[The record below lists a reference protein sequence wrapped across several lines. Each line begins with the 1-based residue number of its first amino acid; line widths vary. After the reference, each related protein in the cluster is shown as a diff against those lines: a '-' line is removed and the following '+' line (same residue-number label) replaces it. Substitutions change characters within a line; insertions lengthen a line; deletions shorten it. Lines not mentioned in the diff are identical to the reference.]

1 MRAHGTGTTGP
12 SVYRQVNETPP
23 SPSGSPREFR
33 TGARTIDVVV
43 VGAASRDVA
52 ADDRRGWRLG
62 GPVVFAALMLARLGL
77 RVAALVGADATAAA
91 AEEFALLRE
100 SGMDLHL
107 VPMAHGPVFENVET
121 PQGRVQRVNDPGE
134 DLLPAAAGRLPDGG
148 ATARGW
154 FLAPVAGELG
164 EGWVDLIPETALVA
178 LGWQGLL
185 RTFASDGR
193 VFQRRPQRTR
203 LVSRAD
209 LVSVSRDD
217 LARDTPIAGLSS
229 CLQPGATLVL
239 THGSRG
245 GLIIETDQPGR
256 PGPLRRY
263 PAVISTRV
271 VDPTG
276 AGDSFLATL
285 FAARVEPRLIGG
297 RMDSG
302 LDLALAAAAAS
313 LVVEG
318 HGLHGV
324 PSRSA
329 VRDRLRDALADR
341 EPA

>member
-1 MRAHGTGTTGP
+1 MRAHGAGATGP
-12 SVYRQVNETPP
+12 SVYRQVNTTPP
-23 SPSGSPREFR
+23 SLSGSPREIGTR
-33 TGARTIDVVV
+33 ARTTDVLV
-43 VGAASRDVA
+43 VGAASRDLA
-52 ADDRRGWRLG
+52 ADDPRGWRLG
-62 GPVVFAALMLARLGL
+62 GPVVFASLMLARLGL

-91 AEEFALLRE
+91 AEEFALLRD

-107 VPMAHGPVFENVET
+107 VPLVHGPVFENVET
-121 PQGRVQRVNDPGE
+121 PQGRAQRVIDPGE
-134 DLLPAAAGRLPDGG
+134 ALLPVAAERLPDSG

-164 EGWVDLIPETALVA
+164 EGWVDLIPEAALVA

-193 VFQRRPQRTR
+193 VSQRPPQRTQ
-203 LVSRAD
+203 LVGRAD

-217 LARDTPIAGLSS
+217 LARDTSIADLSS
-229 CLQPGATLVL
+229 CVRSGATLVL

-256 PGPLRRY
+256 TGGLRRY
-263 PAVISTRV
+263 PAVISSHV

-297 RMDSG
+297 RTDSG

-341 EPA
+341 EPT